1 MLRSNYNFS
10 LVLFLFILASP
21 VYANQERD
29 LQISSNVNDNL
40 KISLLKLDK
49 KSLQERKSNLEAEA
63 KRVSEIKNAT
73 QNPHKLKKLSLDLKK
88 IINELNLIEQIL
100 IASAGI
106 NIILDNSNDGIGL
119 GAGNSSG
126 GNSGTGTG
134 TGTGGY

>member
-88 IINELNLIEQIL
+88 LSMN
-100 IASAGI
+100 
-106 NIILDNSNDGIGL
+106 
-119 GAGNSSG
+119 
-126 GNSGTGTG
+126 
-134 TGTGGY
+134 